1 MGRDG
6 VGRLGQTGADA
17 MTERLGGDGAVSLV
31 RCPWAEHGGAAERAY
46 HDLEWGVPLHEER
59 ALFELLTLEGA
70 QAGLSWSL
78 VLGRREG
85 YRRAFAG
92 FDPDLIATWSDEDVD
107 ALVNDAAII
116 RNRGKI
122 ASVVT
127 NARAVREL
135 RNDATSFDAYLWA
148 FTGGAPLQ
156 PRHTRAVDVPTTTE
170 LATAL
175 SRDLKRRG
183 FRFVG
188 PTIVYSFMQATGM
201 TNDHVTGCFRFAE
214 LAT

>member
-1 MGRDG
+1 
-6 VGRLGQTGADA
+6 
-17 MTERLGGDGAVSLV
+17 MTKPQGGDEAASVP
-31 RCPWAEHGGAAERAY
+31 RCPWAEHAGPSDRAY
-46 HDLEWGVPLHEER
+46 HDLEWGVPLHDER

-78 VLGRREG
+78 ILGRREG

-92 FDPDLIATWSDEDVD
+92 FDPDVIAGWSDEDVD
-107 ALVNDAAII
+107 ALVKDTSIV
-116 RNRGKI
+116 RNGGKI

-127 NARAVREL
+127 NARAVRQL
-135 RNDATSFDAYLWA
+135 RSDGTSFDAYLWD
-148 FTGGAPLQ
+148 FVGGAPLQ
-156 PRHTRAVDVPTTTE
+156 PRHARASDVPTTTE

-201 TNDHVTGCFRFAE
+201 TNDHVTNCFRFAE
-214 LAT
+214 LST